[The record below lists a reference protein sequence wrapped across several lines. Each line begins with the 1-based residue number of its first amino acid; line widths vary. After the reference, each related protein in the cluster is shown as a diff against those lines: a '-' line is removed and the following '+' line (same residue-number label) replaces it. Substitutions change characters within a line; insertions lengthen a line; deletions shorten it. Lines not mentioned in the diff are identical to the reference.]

1 MEYVKAKMNDQDFMQ
16 KVNSGVTF
24 TLEMYRVLVS
34 TLLILFVPQKC
45 GDHVCSYSENMNAAD
60 NKLYTAGLFFNFLTM
75 CLATIMYSIEFKREN
90 RLITYLEVNKG
101 KPCDN
106 ESVGEALTHLSEP
119 RRNNIWKLDKQ
130 YQRAAYIT
138 MFFFVINTII
148 SGCTVYNYYLDGQT
162 TTTFI
167 TNVLFMISKLS
178 DVYATAN
185 TEPNVFYSAYLKSK
199 VQYND
204 VDPDK
209 YDTCHIENNEEHGN
223 QKEDGNNREDS
234 HKDEG
239 ITIVEVS
246 EDIRI
251 QEQEQQHN
259 EINEP
264 FSSNQYKILSTS
276 EIEILEQIREPLTRV
291 DTVIDIVGDG
301 EQEQEKDEEEHQEKQ
316 DEKQD
321 EKQEDEEQEEQ
332 FGVDSMV

>member
-1 MEYVKAKMNDQDFMQ
+1 MEYVKAKLNDQDFMQ

-167 TNVLFMISKLS
+167 TNVLFMVAKLS

-209 YDTCHIENNEEHGN
+209 YDTCQIENNEEHSN
-223 QKEDGNNREDS
+223 QKEDEDQ
-234 HKDEG
+234 KDTG
-239 ITIVEVS
+239 ITIVEVQAQ
-246 EDIRI
+246 
-251 QEQEQQHN
+251 QEHN

-264 FSSNQYKILSTS
+264 FSNNQYKILSTS
-276 EIEILEQIREPLTRV
+276 EIEILEQVREPLTRV
-291 DTVIDIVGDG
+291 DTVIDIVR
-301 EQEQEKDEEEHQEKQ
+301 EQE
-316 DEKQD
+316 
-321 EKQEDEEQEEQ
+321 EKQEDEKQEEQ

>member
-1 MEYVKAKMNDQDFMQ
+1 MEYVKAKLNDQDFMQ

-167 TNVLFMISKLS
+167 TNVLFMVAKLS

-209 YDTCHIENNEEHGN
+209 YDTCQIENNEEHGN
-223 QKEDGNNREDS
+223 QKEAEDQKDGNNREDEDQ
-234 HKDEG
+234 KDTG
-239 ITIVEVS
+239 ITIVEV
-246 EDIRI
+246 
-251 QEQEQQHN
+251 QEQQEQQEQQEH

-264 FSSNQYKILSTS
+264 FNINQYKILSTS
-276 EIEILEQIREPLTRV
+276 EIEILEQVREPLTRV
-291 DTVIDIVGDG
+291 DTVIDIVGD
-301 EQEQEKDEEEHQEKQ
+301 DENPE
-316 DEKQD
+316 DEKPE
-321 EKQEDEEQEEQ
+321 EKQEDEKQEEQ

>member
-1 MEYVKAKMNDQDFMQ
+1 MEYVKAKLNDQDFMQ

-167 TNVLFMISKLS
+167 TNVLFMVAKLS

-209 YDTCHIENNEEHGN
+209 YDTCQIENNEEHSN
-223 QKEDGNNREDS
+223 QKEDEDQ
-234 HKDEG
+234 KDTG
-239 ITIVEVS
+239 ITIVEVQAQ
-246 EDIRI
+246 
-251 QEQEQQHN
+251 QEHN

-264 FSSNQYKILSTS
+264 FSNNQYKILSTS
-276 EIEILEQIREPLTRV
+276 EIEILEQVREPLTRV
-291 DTVIDIVGDG
+291 DTVIDIVR
-301 EQEQEKDEEEHQEKQ
+301 EQEEKQ
-316 DEKQD
+316 ED
-321 EKQEDEEQEEQ
+321 EKQEDEKQEEQ

>member
-1 MEYVKAKMNDQDFMQ
+1 MEYVKAKLNDQDFMQ

-45 GDHVCSYSENMNAAD
+45 GDHVCSYSENMNAED

-167 TNVLFMISKLS
+167 TNVLFMVAKLS

-209 YDTCHIENNEEHGN
+209 YDTCQIENNEEHSN
-223 QKEDGNNREDS
+223 QKEDEDQ
-234 HKDEG
+234 KDTG
-239 ITIVEVS
+239 ITIVEVQAQ
-246 EDIRI
+246 
-251 QEQEQQHN
+251 QEHN

-264 FSSNQYKILSTS
+264 FSNNQYKILSTS
-276 EIEILEQIREPLTRV
+276 EIEILEQVREPLTRV
-291 DTVIDIVGDG
+291 DTVIDIVR
-301 EQEQEKDEEEHQEKQ
+301 EQEEKQ
-316 DEKQD
+316 ED
-321 EKQEDEEQEEQ
+321 EKQEDEKQEDEKQEEQ